1 MWRKKGS
8 AVSLYDDVVELAKPY
23 LGPAAERFVS
33 RQITGHLSIE
43 ESQLTRQ
50 HLEEL
55 AKWCYVS
62 GKLIIPDDRAR
73 ELSGKVKSLK
83 R

>member
-1 MWRKKGS
+1 MWRKKG
-8 AVSLYDDVVELAKPY
+8 AVVSLYDDVIEVVKPY
-23 LGPAAERFVS
+23 MGPASERFVS

-43 ESQLTRQ
+43 ESQLTRK

-62 GKLIIPDDRAR
+62 GKLIISEDRAR
-73 ELSGKVKSLK
+73 ELSDKVKAL
-83 R
+83 RR